1 MNEIAA
7 PAPAKVNEEAP
18 SPRPDPAPSE
28 FLAYHGGP
36 FFELQGHLK
45 LLRQN
50 ALRVESRA
58 ALFVALAW
66 GVPFLLGL
74 PRSFSVEHGQGAYLT
89 DFGVWAKFFIG
100 IGAFVLAEYHVEK
113 GLKATLS
120 QLTRASVIAP
130 TSIPVAAAIVASALR
145 QRDSRGAEL
154 ACLTMAVFA
163 TTLSYLNFH
172 TVEVSSWAVEHSL
185 DGNRVTLA
193 GWWSICFS
201 LPLFVFLFLRGAWRH
216 LVWARMLRKLAK
228 LDLRL
233 VATHPDGKGGLAF
246 LGEYPNAYAIF
257 VFGMSCAIAAAAAKY
272 SHHDDLS
279 MTTLSMVM
287 SGWLAIV
294 ISFFAYPLSA
304 FTVPLLRLKEQ
315 GLSLLGAQATQYY
328 RSAERK
334 AVGRN
339 VFSDPTPEP
348 DTELSDPGKLYEATR
363 KLSTFLVNRAAVVPV
378 AAAALIPFAVVGASK
393 LPYKDVL
400 SVLKKLLLL

>member
-1 MNEIAA
+1 MNEITAAA
-7 PAPAKVNEEAP
+7 PANVNEEAP

-36 FFELQGHLK
+36 FFALQGHLK
-45 LLRQN
+45 LLRQH
-50 ALRVESRA
+50 ALRVGFRA

-74 PRSFSVEHGQGAYLT
+74 PRSFSLEHGQGAYLT
-89 DFGVWAKFFIG
+89 DFGVWAKFFVG

-120 QLTRASVIAP
+120 QFTRAPIIAP
-130 TSIPVAAAIVASALR
+130 TSFPVAAAIVASALR
-145 QRDSRGAEL
+145 QRDARGAEL
-154 ACLTMAVFA
+154 ACLAMAVFA
-163 TTLSYLNFH
+163 STLSYLNFH

-185 DGNRVTLA
+185 EGNRVTLA

-272 SHHDDLS
+272 SHHEDLS

-294 ISFFAYPLSA
+294 ISFFAHPLSA
-304 FTVPLLRLKEQ
+304 FTAPLLRLKEQ